1 MSEFTQSV
9 KRNARRILPA
19 DTYFNRLIWL
29 GCLSVLVPVLL
40 IGSAYYYI
48 STNRLTTQFQADSEE
63 SLLLLKDRMEQTL
76 GSIENMS
83 LQLSMEPLIRQA
95 LADPAYNEDYLA
107 QMELLDLFQAR
118 RGTEALIGD
127 IVFYR
132 TESGTTLSNTYGHVA
147 ESDFRYRKDL
157 GEALKRGES
166 GWLRLEESAGEGYLS
181 YVRPLPVMHRGEP
194 EGLLVMQVDET
205 GLDRMLKSY
214 RTSLEDQALFVLA
227 PGGTPLLQAS
237 GAGANAVLPESAD
250 LRSASTGEE
259 TSGSRLVRSEQGGAL
274 LAFQRTSFGRTYVSW
289 LPESSMMQQL
299 SWIRGLIVFT
309 ASACLL
315 FGLILSV
322 VASKL
327 AYNPVQ
333 RLLQHGARLR
343 SGQSSGVS
351 ERGGNEIEYIRSCMD
366 YLNEQ
371 AGSLDRYVRSMQPDL
386 RDRFF
391 QKLLRGDYA
400 GDPGELAR
408 QCARYGI
415 DPAGEAAV
423 VVVKVEDLLREKRFL
438 PQEGAVIRF
447 AVRNVMNEL
456 LQNGDLSGWTAED
469 GEQESAA
476 VLCFPPGTPAKT
488 IRESAGRYGERIVE
502 ALARYLSFSAAAGIG
517 RRVPLPRL
525 PESASEART
534 ALKYRLF
541 RDSDR
546 VLWYEEPIR
555 LDAGSPLFAYPK
567 EAERGLIE
575 ALGENDAAG
584 AEAALQEFTDRV
596 RTAGSYNVISQC
608 YHVLL
613 SALIQAL
620 EANGAVLG
628 KVFGE
633 NLFEQLKENQTSRDM
648 HAWFAGVV
656 FPAWIRIRGENAGNS
671 SRQLLRRVCAR
682 IESDEDGSL
691 TLAECA
697 ANEGVSAS
705 ALSRLFKK
713 EMGISFVEYMIEFK
727 VNKAKRL
734 LKETDCSVTD
744 IAGMVGYSERNL
756 NRAFRRCL
764 DMSPGQ
770 YRTLNR

>member
-19 DTYFNRLIWL
+19 DSYLNRLIWL
-29 GCLSVLVPVLL
+29 GCLSVLIPILL

-48 STNRLTTQFQADSEE
+48 STNRLTAQFQADSEE

-76 GSIENMS
+76 GSIENVS
-83 LQLSMEPLIRQA
+83 LQLSMEPLIRRA
-95 LADPAYNEDYLA
+95 LADPGYNEDYLA

-118 RGTEALIGD
+118 RGTEGLIGD

-147 ESDFRYRKDL
+147 ESDFRYRTDL
-157 GEALKRGES
+157 KEALERGES
-166 GWLRLEESAGEGYLS
+166 GWMRLGEAAREGYVS
-181 YVRPLPVMHRGEP
+181 YVRPLPVMLSGEP
-194 EGLLVMQVDET
+194 QGLLVMQVDEA

-214 RTSLEDQALFVLA
+214 RTSLEDQALLVLA
-227 PGGTPLLQAS
+227 PNGTPLLQAYGGEPG
-237 GAGANAVLPESAD
+237 GAVPRAED
-250 LRSASTGEE
+250 LRLASEGEE
-259 TSGSRLVRSEQGGAL
+259 TSGSELMRGEEGQAL

-289 LPESSMMQQL
+289 LPEASMMKQL
-299 SWIRGLIVFT
+299 SWIRGLIFFT
-309 ASACLL
+309 AGACLL

-322 VASKL
+322 VTSKL

-343 SGQSSGVS
+343 SGQSGGSD
-351 ERGGNEIEYIRSCMD
+351 RDGNEIEYIRSCLD

-400 GDPGELAR
+400 VDTGELQR
-408 QCARYGI
+408 QCSRYGI
-415 DPAGEAAV
+415 DSSGEAAV
-423 VVVKVEDLLREKRFL
+423 VMVKVEDLLREKRFL

-456 LQNGDLSGWTAED
+456 LQANGLSGWTAED
-469 GEQESAA
+469 GEKESAA
-476 VLCFPPGTPAKT
+476 VLCFPPGTSPKT
-488 IRESAGRYGERIVE
+488 IRESVGRYAQQIVE
-502 ALARYLSFSAAAGIG
+502 SLARYLSFSAAVGIG
-517 RRVPLPRL
+517 RQVPLHKL
-525 PESASEART
+525 PESVSEART

-541 RDSDR
+541 RDADR

-555 LDAGSPLFAYPK
+555 LEAGSPLFLYPK
-567 EAERGLIE
+567 EVERSLIE
-575 ALGENDAAG
+575 ALSEEDSAR
-584 AEAALQEFTDRV
+584 AEAALEEFTDRV

-620 EANGAVLG
+620 EANGAVPG
-628 KVFGE
+628 KLFGE
-633 NLFEQLKENQTSRDM
+633 NLFEQLKENQTSREM
-648 HAWFAGVV
+648 HGWFAGMV
-656 FPAWIRIRGENAGNS
+656 FPVWMRIRSENAGNS
-671 SRQLLRRVCAR
+671 SRQLLRRVCAQ

-691 TLAECA
+691 TLSECA
-697 ANEGVSAS
+697 ENEGISAS
-705 ALSRLFKK
+705 TLSRLFKK

-734 LKETDCSVTD
+734 LKETDCSVMD

-756 NRAFRRCL
+756 NRTFQRCL

-770 YRTLNR
+770 YRTLHR